1 MEAQK
6 LVPSS
11 TKEPTANQTLIDTL
25 FTVICSEWDK
35 NLAQSKE
42 SILVYHQTLFPN
54 LKETAW
60 WFANLSKVYDV
71 RQELDESQVAFLQVL
86 HEAFRRCNS
95 ESQENTAVR
104 Y

>member
-25 FTVICSEWDK
+25 FTLICYEWDK
-35 NLAQSKE
+35 TMAQRKE
-42 SILVYHQTLFPN
+42 SLLVYHQTLLPN
-54 LKETAW
+54 LKEA
-60 WFANLSKVYDV
+60 VYDV
-71 RQELDESQVAFLQVL
+71 RQGLDESQVAFLQVL

-95 ESQENTAVR
+95 ESQENTAAC

>member
-25 FTVICSEWDK
+25 FTLICSEWDK
-35 NLAQSKE
+35 NMAQSKE
-42 SILVYHQTLFPN
+42 SLLVYHQTLLPN
-54 LKETAW
+54 LKEAVW
-60 WFANLSKVYDV
+60 WFANLGKVYDA
-71 RQELDESQVAFLQVL
+71 RQGLDESQVAFLQVL

-95 ESQENTAVR
+95 ESQENTAAC